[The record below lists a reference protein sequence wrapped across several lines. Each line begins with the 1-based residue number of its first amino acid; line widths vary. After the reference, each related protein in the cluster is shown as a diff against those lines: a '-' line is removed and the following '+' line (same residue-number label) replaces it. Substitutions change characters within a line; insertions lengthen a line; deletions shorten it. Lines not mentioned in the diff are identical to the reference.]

1 MSEVEEAEAEGIES
15 ENEVK
20 LIKVINSNND
30 LVNFY
35 SMSTDTS
42 ATVVPSIS
50 GAVSIKP
57 NQAET
62 AGSGAN
68 CEKVSKNLFIP
79 ERHLTIT

>member
-35 SMSTDTS
+35 SMSADTS
-42 ATVVPSIS
+42 AAVAPSIS
-50 GAVSIKP
+50 GVIGIKP
-57 NQAET
+57 NHA
-62 AGSGAN
+62 
-68 CEKVSKNLFIP
+68 KFNLKAYGLNEPIN
-79 ERHLTIT
+79 